1 MTEDKVNDN
10 TTDEKNNLLA
20 QLPSGPAKWVP
31 SISGGLAGAIATILF
46 IVIPTVNTWLANTK
60 EVNLAQIKNTAEQ
73 IAYITKRMEDSDRER
88 DLYKQE
94 MLTCQKQLRELKR

>member
-1 MTEDKVNDN
+1 MVHEDDN
-10 TTDEKNNLLA
+10 KADEKNNLLA
-20 QLPSGPAKWVP
+20 QLPSGAAKWVP
-31 SISGGLAGAIATILF
+31 SISGGLAGAVVTILF
-46 IVIPTVNTWLANTK
+46 IVIPSVNTWLANTK

-94 MLTCQKQLRELKR
+94 MLSCQKQLRELQK